1 MDKRQNFLA
10 SFPDGYFMDAADL
23 GAMDAYLHK
32 QGWLSAGEKI
42 ISAQKPGEGNMNYVL
57 RITTPNRSFILKQSR
72 PWVEKYPQI
81 AAPVI
86 RTLVEAQFFQTVEK
100 YASMSVFT
108 PKLLG
113 YDAQNFILALEDLGE
128 GADFTYL
135 YQKGNQLSS
144 GEIQSLVTFASL
156 LHKETGGSGL
166 EDFPENREMRLLN
179 HEHIF
184 RFPFSED
191 NGFDLD
197 QVQPGLQAMSFPYKQ
212 DESLKQKI
220 AGLGD
225 VYLSKGTT
233 LIHGDY
239 YPGSWL
245 KVKSGVKIIDPE
257 FGFVGY
263 PEFDLGVFLAQMK
276 MASQGKAIMQSIL
289 AGYSETKSLDTELLA
304 GFAGTE
310 ILRRLIGLAQLPV
323 TLSPEEKS
331 IMLEDA
337 AEAIVTGKI
346 EKLFS

>member
-1 MDKRQNFLA
+1 MDKRQTFLA
-10 SFPDGYFMDAADL
+10 SFPNGYFMDAADL

-32 QGWLSAGEKI
+32 QSWLSAGEKI
-42 ISAQKPGEGNMNYVL
+42 LSAQKPGEGNMNYVL
-57 RITTPNRSFILKQSR
+57 RITTSTRTFILKQSR

-81 AAPVI
+81 AAPVE
-86 RTLVEAQFFQTVEK
+86 RTLVEAKFFQAVEK
-100 YASMSVFT
+100 STSASVFT

-113 YDAQNFILALEDLGE
+113 YDALNFILALEDLGE

-135 YQKGNQLSS
+135 YQKGNHLTRA
-144 GEIQSLVTFASL
+144 EIHSLVDFVSR
-156 LHKETGGSGL
+156 LHKEATGAVL
-166 EDFPENREMRLLN
+166 EDFPENRQMRLLN

-184 RFPFSED
+184 RFPFSEE
-191 NGFDLD
+191 NGFDLN
-197 QVQPGLQAMSFPYKQ
+197 QVQPGLEAISLPYKQ

-225 VYLSKGTT
+225 VYLSEGTT

-245 KVKSGVKIIDPE
+245 KVKNEVKVIDPE
-257 FGFVGY
+257 FGFAGY

-276 MASQGKAIMQSIL
+276 LASQGKEIMQEIFS
-289 AGYSETKSLDTELLA
+289 GYGGTQSLDMELLA

-323 TLSPEEKS
+323 SFTLDEKAV
-331 IMLEDA
+331 ILAQA
-337 AEAIVTGKI
+337 AEAIRTGKI